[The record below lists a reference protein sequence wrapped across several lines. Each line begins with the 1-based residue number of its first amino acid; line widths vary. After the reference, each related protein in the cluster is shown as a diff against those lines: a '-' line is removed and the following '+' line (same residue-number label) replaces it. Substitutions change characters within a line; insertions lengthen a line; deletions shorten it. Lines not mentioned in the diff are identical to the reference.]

1 MVEKAKQACSF
12 IREFRVCMW
21 YNVSVFC
28 TIFSTIF
35 KLTYLITIF
44 CSVQISNSETAKKST
59 SGRIQIDAKDREAWE
74 IIKQPTNQETRQ
86 VTVQLN
92 IVEDDENV
100 SSEPCCAP
108 TDQPFCTPKIW
119 VFNDI
124 ETTIRARKCRN
135 PCRILKW
142 IIHLVFWLIVAIALL
157 GCFSLIVGMIGGS
170 LFGIGYLFYLG
181 TWLSYIFGSMGVLIV
196 LLVISLLDKEWGF
209 LDYVTNGWCGR
220 ECR

>member
-1 MVEKAKQACSF
+1 MYVVYCICF
-12 IREFRVCMW
+12 L
-21 YNVSVFC
+21 Y
-28 TIFSTIF
+28 IFSTIF

-181 TWLSYIFGSMGVLIV
+181 TWLSYIFGCMGVLIV